1 MIEHFD
7 AMTDH
12 CRQHLNALKSTPSAL
27 HLDHELFA
35 GYSIFPRL
43 RRQFENSDEFLSWSN
58 YAGREHGLK
67 LNPAYI
73 FGGTPELWE
82 DLYPGEARIRVNV
95 SYPQTDLSVALQRLR
110 AAFGAAKP
118 AAVEI

>member
-7 AMTDH
+7 AMTEH
-12 CRQHLNALKSTPSAL
+12 CRRHLEAVKSTAWPV
-27 HLDHELFA
+27 HLDHEPFA

-43 RRQFENSDEFLSWSN
+43 GLQFENSDEFLAWSN

-73 FGGTPELWE
+73 FGGTPELWAE
-82 DLYPGEARIRVNV
+82 LYPGEARIRVNV
-95 SYPQTDLSVALQRLR
+95 SYSQTDLSVALERLR
-110 AAFGAAKP
+110 AAVDAAKP
-118 AAVEI
+118 AAVEL